1 MDKKSKSFFYL
12 MLLITITSIY
22 LIAVVADYFLHLS
35 IYSNVR
41 ESQKII
47 TKKKQTEDRPLF
59 KKAKEDGYSPIML
72 PYLFSDNA
80 EIYESITKKKEI
92 VPVSAQPNRDVY
104 YCNEGYGLIKFKT
117 DKLGFRNNNDVW
129 ENYYKNENNIIF
141 IGDSFTAGACVEAK
155 YNIPSYFLKDYNP
168 INLAWDGNNPS
179 NYASLG
185 KIFIPVIKPKYVVTI
200 FYGNDNTYNSPDGF
214 AFWKNL
220 ENINIHKNY
229 FRQTGKNIEISDE
242 IIKTIN
248 ELENFYVPPTPG
260 VRNNIVQRGI
270 RYLALPT
277 ITRTIKI
284 YYLKLFF
291 QIPFTTQLAID
302 EVSHQC
308 AKFNCIPIFSFIPNS
323 DYWEPNPLKN
333 HYKLSIKEY
342 VESKNFKF
350 IDFTNSLNKIDDNKA
365 YAPKGTHLSPIGYK
379 VVANDIKQA
388 LKELN

>member
-1 MDKKSKSFFYL
+1 MEKKSKPFFYL

-80 EIYESITKKKEI
+80 EIYEAITKKKEI

-242 IIKTIN
+242 IRKTIN
-248 ELENFYVPPTPG
+248 ELENFYVPPTTG
-260 VRNNIVQRGI
+260 IRNNIVQRGI

-302 EVSHQC
+302 EVSYQC

>member
-1 MDKKSKSFFYL
+1 
-12 MLLITITSIY
+12 
-22 LIAVVADYFLHLS
+22 
-35 IYSNVR
+35 
-41 ESQKII
+41 
-47 TKKKQTEDRPLF
+47 
-59 KKAKEDGYSPIML
+59 ML

-80 EIYESITKKKEI
+80 EIYETITKKKEI

-220 ENINIHKNY
+220 GNINIHKNY
-229 FRQTGKNIEISDE
+229 FKQTGKNIEISDE
-242 IIKTIN
+242 IRKTIN
-248 ELENFYVPPTPG
+248 ELE
-260 VRNNIVQRGI
+260 
-270 RYLALPT
+270 
-277 ITRTIKI
+277 
-284 YYLKLFF
+284 
-291 QIPFTTQLAID
+291 
-302 EVSHQC
+302 
-308 AKFNCIPIFSFIPNS
+308 KFLC
-323 DYWEPNPLKN
+323 
-333 HYKLSIKEY
+333 
-342 VESKNFKF
+342 
-350 IDFTNSLNKIDDNKA
+350 
-365 YAPKGTHLSPIGYK
+365 SPYTW
-379 VVANDIKQA
+379 N
-388 LKELN
+388 

>member
-1 MDKKSKSFFYL
+1 MEKKSKPFFYL

-22 LIAVVADYFLHLS
+22 FIAIVADYFLHLS

-72 PYLFSDNA
+72 PYLFSDNT
-80 EIYESITKKKEI
+80 EIYEAITKKKKI
-92 VPVSAQPNRDVY
+92 VPVSVQPNRDVY

-129 ENYYKNENNIIF
+129 ENYYKNKNNIIF

-155 YNIPSYFLKDYNP
+155 YNIPSYFLKEYNP

-220 ENINIHKNY
+220 GNINIHKNY
-229 FRQTGKNIEISDE
+229 FKQTGKNIEISDE
-242 IIKTIN
+242 ILKTIN

-260 VRNNIVQRGI
+260 IRNSIFQRGI
-270 RYLALPT
+270 RYLTLPT
-277 ITRTIKI
+277 ISRTIKI

-302 EVSHQC
+302 EVIDQC

-342 VESKNFKF
+342 VESKNLKF
-350 IDFTNSLNKIDDNKA
+350 IDFTNSLNNIDDNKA